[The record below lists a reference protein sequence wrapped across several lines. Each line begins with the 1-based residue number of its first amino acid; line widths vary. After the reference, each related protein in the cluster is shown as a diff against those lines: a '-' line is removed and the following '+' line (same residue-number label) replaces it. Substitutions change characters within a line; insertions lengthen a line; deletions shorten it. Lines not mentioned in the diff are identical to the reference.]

1 MGEIKGGMMQ
11 ENRGTSA
18 LEKNERKKS
27 QTGRSPDKKES
38 REKEEKRK
46 QRKQREIRRM
56 LKEERRRWDAQGQNS
71 MKLEDLYHE
80 YMRVYAPYELK
91 PSTMRV
97 YEVNLKNHVLP
108 AFGKMKL
115 SEIDNR
121 ILSLYFCKFYNDR
134 PTIARNAFHALCSV
148 MKFGVRMHYLL
159 ANPCSLVIL
168 PKKGLPE
175 EKRRYLTME
184 EIPDFLALFQ
194 GNETIDTLVPFLLL
208 TGMRVGE
215 ACALQWQDVD
225 IAEGE
230 IMISRSVYVAKGSIA
245 VGLPKSKSST
255 RKISIGK
262 QVIRLLKHQWNV
274 HARELREAEIS
285 GEPLHHP
292 DLIFSRK
299 HGDYICDS
307 AVWHAM
313 KKRVNGTPFSFMT
326 PHCLRHT
333 NATLLLNQGVD
344 LKIVSEHLGH
354 TSIRVTA
361 DVYTDVL
368 KSSHKKTAE
377 LVESAITEA
386 EGEAVARRY

>member
-1 MGEIKGGMMQ
+1 GGSMMKK
-11 ENRGTSA
+11 TDA
-18 LEKNERKKS
+18 EK
-27 QTGRSPDKKES
+27 
-38 REKEEKRK
+38 K
-46 QRKQREIRRM
+46 QRDQREIRRI
-56 LKEERRRWDAQGQNS
+56 LEEERRRWELQEQNS
-71 MKLEDLYHE
+71 MTLDDLCRE
-80 YMRVYAPYELK
+80 YMSVYAPHELR
-91 PSTMRV
+91 PSTMWV
-97 YEVNLKNHVLP
+97 YELNLNNHILP

-121 ILSLYFCKFYNDR
+121 ILSLYFCKFYKDR
-134 PTIARNAFHALCSV
+134 PKVARNAFHALCSV
-148 MKFGVRMHYLL
+148 MKFGVRMHYLQET
-159 ANPCSLVIL
+159 PCSLVIL
-168 PKKGLPE
+168 PKKGHPE

-194 GNETIDTLVPFLLL
+194 GNEMIDTLVPFLLL

-225 IAEGE
+225 AAGGE
-230 IMISRSVYVAKGSIA
+230 IMIHRSIYRAKDKIA

-255 RKISIGK
+255 RKISFGK
-262 QVIRLLKHQWNV
+262 QVVRLLEHQWKL
-274 HARELREAEIS
+274 HMQELKEAELT
-285 GEPLHHP
+285 GEPLKHP
-292 DLIFSRK
+292 DLIFSRN
-299 HGDYICDS
+299 HGDYIADS
-307 AVWHAM
+307 TVWHAM
-313 KKRVNGTPFSFMT
+313 KKRVNGTPFYFMT

-377 LVESAITEA
+377 LVESAIAEA
-386 EGEAVARRY
+386 EGGAALRKY